1 VLGIGVDLLASLSPT
16 QRSNRLELLDAIDA
30 A

>member
-1 VLGIGVDLLASLSPT
+1 VDLLASLSPT